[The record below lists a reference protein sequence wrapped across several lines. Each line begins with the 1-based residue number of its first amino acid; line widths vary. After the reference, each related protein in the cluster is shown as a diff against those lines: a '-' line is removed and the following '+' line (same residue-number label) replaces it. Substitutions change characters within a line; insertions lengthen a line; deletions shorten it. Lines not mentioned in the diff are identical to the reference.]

1 MSRNILV
8 FDWPESETLENN
20 TSLDKRCWFGKRV
33 SVGLSKPCHI
43 VLLFAELN
51 KKKSCQ
57 NQAWMLKLQLQ
68 ESWRLAMLV
77 FVPCYADYRTS
88 CPSLVKVSMASAG
101 TGGLSLL
108 AVQTS
113 FLRTPFNKNSNNIAI
128 ALLEES
134 KGI

>member
-1 MSRNILV
+1 MLV
-8 FDWPESETLENN
+8 WQESIGRVIKTLPYCMFCYLQNY
-20 TSLDKRCWFGKRV
+20 TTT
-33 SVGLSKPCHI
+33 
-43 VLLFAELN
+43 
-51 KKKSCQ
+51 KKSCQ

-77 FVPCYADYRTS
+77 FVPCCADCRTS
-88 CPSLVKVSMASAG
+88 CPSLVKFSMASAG

-113 FLRTPFNKNSNNIAI
+113 FLRTPFNKNSNSIAI